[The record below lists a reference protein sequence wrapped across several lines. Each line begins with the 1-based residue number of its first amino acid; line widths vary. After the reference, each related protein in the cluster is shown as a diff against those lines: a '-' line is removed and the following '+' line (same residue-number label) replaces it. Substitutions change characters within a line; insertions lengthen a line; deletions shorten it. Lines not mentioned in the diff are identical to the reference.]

1 MKIIYEFDPYEDKY
15 ELEVFQKAS
24 SNAYKLN
31 EIENY
36 IRKFKHDDRK
46 NISIDELKESI
57 YSILGDENN

>member
-36 IRKFKHDDRK
+36 IRKFKHDDRQ
-46 NISIDELKESI
+46 NIPIDELKESI